1 MPELLSLAG
10 VARKTAN
17 VVRSV
22 VFGLPGL
29 GREVVQAILKQDL
42 PVVIGVTILS
52 SALVVSANLLVDVLH
67 AALDPRV
74 RE

>member
-1 MPELLSLAG
+1 M
-10 VARKTAN
+10 
-17 VVRSV
+17 